1 MSPFEVL
8 MLVCFGVSWP
18 ISIYKS
24 WRTKKV
30 SGKSPV
36 FMTVVIIG
44 YASGLAHKIF
54 YSMDWV
60 IYLYLLNM
68 IMVSMDLL
76 LYFRYSGAKGG
87 NA

>member
-1 MSPFEVL
+1 MSFFEAL
-8 MLVCFGVSWP
+8 MMICFGVSWP

-36 FMTVVIIG
+36 FMIVIIIG
-44 YASGLAHKIF
+44 YASGVVHKIL

-68 IMVSMDLL
+68 VMVSLDLL
-76 LYFRYSGAKGG
+76 LYFRYSGRS
-87 NA
+87 NS